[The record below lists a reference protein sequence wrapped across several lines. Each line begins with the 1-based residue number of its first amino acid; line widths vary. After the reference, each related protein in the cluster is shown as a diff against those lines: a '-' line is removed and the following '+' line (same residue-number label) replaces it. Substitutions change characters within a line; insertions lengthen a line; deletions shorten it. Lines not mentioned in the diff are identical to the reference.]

1 MQNQSNNNAKIYAI
15 IGTLV
20 FHVLVFALFLF
31 VVFKTPLP
39 PFPDTGPPGM
49 EVNFGTSDDGMGD
62 VQPEN
67 YTGENAQSDENNS
80 EPENNPNVDEEA
92 LITQETEDAPEVKKV
107 EPKEK
112 KEVKVAVVKPVE
124 TKKEEPKK
132 EPERTANSN
141 AMYKGKTKS
150 NGGSGGEGETNKPGD
165 QGKLY
170 GSRDVKNH
178 GEGTGTGN
186 TPGNGGNGSSGNGS
200 GISFSLAGRKKV
212 QLPVPKSSFQE
223 EGKVVV
229 EITVDR
235 EGKVTN
241 AKPGVKGSTT
251 TDPQLMAI
259 AKKAALEA
267 KFNKDPEAAELQ
279 KGQIIYNFIL
289 K

>member
-1 MQNQSNNNAKIYAI
+1 MKNESNKSTKLYAI
-15 IGTLV
+15 IGTIV
-20 FHVLVFALFLF
+20 FHALIFALFLF
-31 VVFKTPLP
+31 FIIKTPIP
-39 PFPDTGPPGM
+39 PFPETGSPGM

-62 VQPEN
+62 VQPDN
-67 YTGENAQSDENNS
+67 YTGENAKSQENNS
-80 EPENNPNVDEEA
+80 ESDNNPNVDEEA
-92 LITQETEDAPEVKKV
+92 LITQDIEDAPEVKKV
-107 EPKEK
+107 DPKEK
-112 KEVKVAVVKPVE
+112 KEVKVAEVKPVE
-124 TKKEEPKK
+124 PKKEEPKK

-141 AMYKGKTKS
+141 AMYKGKTKT

-170 GSRDVKNH
+170 GSRDSKNH

-186 TPGNGGNGSSGNGS
+186 TPGNGGNGTGGG
-200 GISFSLAGRKKV
+200 GISFSLGGRKKV
-212 QLPVPKSSFQE
+212 QLPVPKSSFQV

-251 TDPQLMAI
+251 TDPELMAI

-267 KFNKDPEAAELQ
+267 VFNKDPEAAELQ

>member
-1 MQNQSNNNAKIYAI
+1 MSNSNKSTKLYAI

-20 FHVLVFALFLF
+20 FHALIFALFLF
-31 VVFKTPLP
+31 FIIKTPIP
-39 PFPDTGPPGM
+39 PFPETGSSGM

-62 VQPEN
+62 VQPDN
-67 YTGENAQSDENNS
+67 YTGENAKSQENSS
-80 EPENNPNVDEEA
+80 EPENNPNIDEEA
-92 LITQETEDAPEVKKV
+92 LITQETEDAPEVKTV

-112 KEVKVAVVKPVE
+112 KEVKGAAVKPVE
-124 TKKEEPKK
+124 PKKEEPKK
-132 EPERTANSN
+132 EPERTANPN
-141 AMYKGKTKS
+141 ALYKGKNTTG
-150 NGGSGGEGETNKPGD
+150 GGSSGEGETNKPGD

-170 GSRDVKNH
+170 GSKDSKNH

-186 TPGNGGNGSSGNGS
+186 TPGNGGNGTGGG
-200 GISFSLAGRKKV
+200 GISFSLGGRKKV
-212 QLPVPKSSFQE
+212 QLPVPKSSFQV

-251 TDPQLMAI
+251 TDPQLMEI
-259 AKKAALEA
+259 AKKAALDA